1 MNVTRAVIIVSSLVV
16 FSSSFASSDPV
27 VPAAT
32 PEPASLAGTQ
42 AVTPVT
48 VDNSKSP
55 TQSVQAV
62 SLTTV
67 TYVHT
72 DVLGSVIAESNTS
85 GTVTKTTDYKP
96 FGESKDN

>member
-1 MNVTRAVIIVSSLVV
+1 MNVTRVVIIVSSLVV
-16 FSSSFASSDPV
+16 YSSSFASSDPI
-27 VPAAT
+27 VPSAT
-32 PEPASLAGTQ
+32 PASLAATKS
-42 AVTPVT
+42 VTSVT